1 MDTDYIALH
10 SVNQPELM
18 DIKTEQKL
26 VPKRI
31 TVIYDLAVPQYESIS
46 EESTQDK

>member
-1 MDTDYIALH
+1 MDTDFITIH

-18 DIKTEQKL
+18 DVKTEQKL

-31 TVIYDLAVPQYESIS
+31 IVIYDLAIPQYEGIS